1 MKSSLISVFLTAFV
15 ALPCFGADQLATT
28 PPMGWNSWNHFGNSV
43 TDADVR
49 AAAEAL
55 VSTGMK
61 DAGYTYVVIDDSW
74 QGSRDAQG
82 VLHPDSRFPD
92 MKALADAIHAK
103 GLKFGLYSSPGAK
116 TCAKH
121 EGSLGHEFQ
130 DARMYADWGVDFLKY
145 DICSMFEEMERM
157 RLAHPETPDDPQ
169 EMMIAAFRKMAM
181 ALKATGRPVVYSL
194 SEHGIDDPW
203 KWAPALGANMWRTT
217 ADIDATY
224 GRMVTIGFSQEGL
237 AKYAGPGH
245 WNDPDMLEIG
255 NGDMTEDERKTH
267 MSLWV
272 ILAAPLMAGNDLT
285 RMSDVDKRILM
296 NREVISIDQDSLGA
310 EGHRLYQSGDIDVW
324 TKPLS
329 GGRVAVGM
337 FNRGSRPRQVYV
349 DLREIGFG
357 HGAQVRDVWQSKDR
371 GRYSGMFTDT
381 VPWHGVS
388 LLVLSDSPAGVA
400 SAQGSAPQLSH

>member
-1 MKSSLISVFLTAFV
+1 MKFALSFACLVTFMASVCL
-15 ALPCFGADQLATT
+15 GGEQLAST
-28 PPMGWNSWNHFGNSV
+28 PPMGWNSWNHFGSHV
-43 TDADVR
+43 TAADVR

-61 DAGYTYVVIDDSW
+61 DAGYTYVVVDDSW
-74 QGSRDAQG
+74 QGSRDSQG
-82 VLHPDSRFPD
+82 ILHPNSRFPD

-103 GLKFGLYSSPGAK
+103 GLKFGLYSSPGAT

-121 EGSLGHEFQ
+121 EGSQGHESQ
-130 DARMYADWGVDFLKY
+130 DAKMYANWGVDFLKY
-145 DICSMFEEMERM
+145 DICSLFQEMEQLRQ
-157 RLAHPETPDDPQ
+157 AHPEAPDAPQ
-169 EMMIAAFRKMAM
+169 EMMIAAFRKMGL
-181 ALKATGRPVVYSL
+181 ALKATGRPIVYSL

-203 KWAPALGANMWRTT
+203 KWAPAIGANMWRTT
-217 ADIDATY
+217 ADIDTTY
-224 GRMVTIGFSQEGL
+224 GRMITIGFSQEGL

-285 RMSDVDKRILM
+285 QMTDTDKRILM
-296 NREVISIDQDSLGA
+296 NRDVISIDQDSLGT
-310 EGHRLYQSGDIDVW
+310 EGKRLYQSGDIDVW

-337 FNRGSRPRQVYV
+337 FNRGSRPRQLSV
-349 DLREIGFG
+349 DLGEIGFG
-357 HGAQVRDVWQSKDR
+357 HGAQIRDVWQAKDR
-371 GRYSGMFTDT
+371 GRYSRKFTDT

-388 LLVLSDSPAGVA
+388 LLILSKSQVEVA
-400 SAQGSAPQLSH
+400 AALSAQHSH